1 MHKTKVSQNHSSD
14 HPRKRF
20 ERTRYLNVIYFIDAN
35 RTRTLK
41 FSIGTSYLTV
51 GALTVAVVWSLIAT
65 GLLIRDRFV
74 IAEMSTHSKSLLDT
88 VFNYQTR
95 YDEVYEKAYPNPVGN
110 NDSVAEDDET
120 TVAETP
126 KIVENAPKVKKKDNA
141 NVEPQKSILPID
153 EAAIA
158 KDKGGSETSPIGLP
172 IAIDN
177 FASTL
182 LGKSLTIRLSLK
194 NLNSPTKSSGAIS
207 GTANFVDTNNQAHAI
222 IGRPSR
228 SGDEAEHFNIRYFK
242 NKNLVFDAPK
252 DLAGKFTN
260 VVVTIRDD
268 SGRSKEFPYTVNK
281 DVPQHAP
288 TPTPVAVAK
297 PDVMPAVS
305 KADTQTDSEPNT
317 TPSVG
322 ATSAVKVKDDK
333 TSDESTDAID
343 TTITSG
349 ETETTNDTSN

>member
-1 MHKTKVSQNHSSD
+1 M
-14 HPRKRF
+14 
-20 ERTRYLNVIYFIDAN
+20 IYFIDAN

-74 IAEMSTHSKSLLDT
+74 IAEMSSHSKSLLDT

-95 YDEVYEKAYPNPVGN
+95 YDEVYEKAYPNPGEN
-110 NDSVAEDDET
+110 NGAVAQEDDLP
-120 TVAETP
+120 VAETL
-126 KIVENAPKVKKKDNA
+126 KVADSGAKSKKKESA
-141 NVEPQKSILPID
+141 NVEPQKSVLPVD

-158 KDKGGSETSPIGLP
+158 KDKGDSETAPIGLP

-182 LGKSLTIRLSLK
+182 LGKNLTIRLSLK

-242 NKNLVFDAPK
+242 NKNLVFESPK
-252 DLAGKFTN
+252 DLAGRFTN
-260 VVVTIRDD
+260 VVVTIKDD
-268 SGRSKEFPYTVNK
+268 TGRSKEFPYTVNK

-288 TPTPVAVAK
+288 TPTPVAVSK
-297 PDVMPAVS
+297 PEVMPAVS
-305 KADTQTDSEPNT
+305 KADTTSPSESNSGSSEGT
-317 TPSVG
+317 TSG
-322 ATSAVKVKDDK
+322 VKVKD
-333 TSDESTDAID
+333 SAPSAESTDAID
-343 TTITSG
+343 TTNTSG